1 MEARRKPGLFLFG
14 LRLIPAP
21 ADTQDM
27 SSGAPNLQLVGW
39 LLLVGA
45 AITLG
50 LHAEEAPESLYR
62 WLYHH
67 LLSGL
72 DVPEDPSQGTV
83 DAISYVSM
91 VGGLLELIAGV
102 AVLAI
107 DRFREASSEVG

>member
-1 MEARRKPGLFLFG
+1 VVPAR
-14 LRLIPAP
+14 
-21 ADTQDM
+21 ADIEDM
-27 SSGAPNLQLVGW
+27 PRSAPNLRLVGL

-50 LHAEEAPESLYR
+50 LHALEAPESLYR

-67 LLSGL
+67 LLAGL

-83 DAISYVSM
+83 DAISYLSL

-107 DRFREASSEVG
+107 DWFREPSSEVG